1 MNLKLISV
9 ILFSFIVLSGLVTLT
24 AVVQSKKSLTRA
36 TFDQLKAIRETQSF
50 AIETYLDMIGDTLKS
65 IAAQESTVAAVEEF
79 ADAFSNYDQYY
90 QISDTLVTNDLTKN
104 YNNEYLPNVNYN
116 IPRSSQKKEIKKYL
130 PSAINGRLLQHTY
143 IYSNPNPVGAK
154 EKLTQTEVISPY
166 NTAHRTYH
174 HSLYEVM
181 NEFNFYDIFLTDTE
195 GNVIYTVYKE
205 KDFATNLT
213 NDIYA
218 ESGLGEVFK
227 KLKPLKKGELA
238 FADFRPYEPS
248 YNSPAA
254 FLGTPV
260 SANGKITGYMIVQLP
275 VEIINAISDF
285 GGKYESVGMGKTGL
299 TVLLGSDMYMR
310 NNHRFLD
317 KLKKDNPE
325 VETAGTSVGI
335 VKINSRAAGNSVA
348 GQEGAEIIIS
358 GMGEKSFTAYKP
370 LDVYGQTWGI
380 IVKKD
385 YAEALTEAWQLRNLI
400 IAISCIIT
408 IIALALTIIL
418 LRRMVISKINQLTK
432 ITKNIAT
439 GEGDLTLRI
448 PVKGHDEIAELSKY
462 FNQFIENVQHIVRDV
477 QKSADSVSIGT
488 SALASTTE
496 ELNLTFNE
504 QAENVSS
511 VASAMEEL
519 NSTTTEIS
527 DSSMNALDKARESGD
542 ITAEGKVKIEESV
555 SKIQDIMEQTK
566 LLGETVSNLAGSSA
580 KIAEIVNVIND
591 IADQTNLL
599 ALNAAIEAARA
610 GEAGR
615 GFAVVA
621 DEVRKLAERTQSATS
636 EIDGIIS
643 EFKRETASASRNMAS
658 AETSVNEGVSIMG
671 KTSSVFDNIVCSV
684 QEIETANSSINNAIS
699 EQITTLNSVTTEV
712 QGIASSVEQ
721 SSNAINDVTMTL
733 AEQDKQTEELKEMV
747 NRFKV

>member
-1 MNLKLISV
+1 
-9 ILFSFIVLSGLVTLT
+9 
-24 AVVQSKKSLTRA
+24 
-36 TFDQLKAIRETQSF
+36 
-50 AIETYLDMIGDTLKS
+50 
-65 IAAQESTVAAVEEF
+65 
-79 ADAFSNYDQYY
+79 
-90 QISDTLVTNDLTKN
+90 
-104 YNNEYLPNVNYN
+104 
-116 IPRSSQKKEIKKYL
+116 
-130 PSAINGRLLQHTY
+130 
-143 IYSNPNPVGAK
+143 
-154 EKLTQTEVISPY
+154 
-166 NTAHRTYH
+166 
-174 HSLYEVM
+174 
-181 NEFNFYDIFLTDTE
+181 
-195 GNVIYTVYKE
+195 
-205 KDFATNLT
+205 
-213 NDIYA
+213 
-218 ESGLGEVFK
+218 
-227 KLKPLKKGELA
+227 
-238 FADFRPYEPS
+238 
-248 YNSPAA
+248 
-254 FLGTPV
+254 
-260 SANGKITGYMIVQLP
+260 
-275 VEIINAISDF
+275 
-285 GGKYESVGMGKTGL
+285 
-299 TVLLGSDMYMR
+299 
-310 NNHRFLD
+310 
-317 KLKKDNPE
+317 
-325 VETAGTSVGI
+325 
-335 VKINSRAAGNSVA
+335 
-348 GQEGAEIIIS
+348 
-358 GMGEKSFTAYKP
+358 
-370 LDVYGQTWGI
+370 
-380 IVKKD
+380 
-385 YAEALTEAWQLRNLI
+385 
-400 IAISCIIT
+400 
-408 IIALALTIIL
+408 
-418 LRRMVISKINQLTK
+418 MVISKINQLTK